1 MLRDAGFDTTN
12 ERYLQMGMISY
23 NTALLVWDRLHANKR
38 TARSTEKSHTGRND
52 PCPCG
57 SRRKYKKCCLDKNWA
72 VSVDSSLL
80 APAKLGPESLP
91 RLWNER
97 AVADDCEL
105 LGQIMD
111 RDPAFAKIGFSKERI
126 ASFMEMVVK
135 EDPSLVG
142 DDKEMFERRIDDLA
156 IRYVR
161 EAGEGERIKGMK
173 EIFLAAVPRAQS
185 KDETRALATGICV
198 ALMGDA
204 STDPEANLLN
214 VIFFR
219 RALFDVIRSAALI
232 DRVVDQLGGDTE
244 ELRRLIA
251 KDDPSVREKIEAC
264 VEALTASDMETLQ
277 GSFDTCREELWDTI
291 SSGDFPVPMPF
302 ATQLALFVRFAFS
315 ARDDEESSPEALYG
329 IIDAFS
335 NELIDEDYILY
346 GQMLD
351 RWLKDCKERS
361 SHVAKAVG
369 VMAGFCAIRS
379 IGDFVPSLLVH
390 SGRRRLFVPFDD
402 EEQPFIDGFRNP
414 AMARN
419 FLRTMVHGSHQ
430 KGILEWQ
437 TGCSRHAKATRAASC
452 PVHAPR
458 PDR

>member
-1 MLRDAGFDTTN
+1 MHDAGCDIKN
-12 ERYLQMGMISY
+12 ERDLQMGMVSY

-38 TARSTEKSHTGRND
+38 TGRSTEKSHTGRND

-57 SRRKYKKCCLDKNWA
+57 SGRKYKKCCLDKNRA
-72 VSVDSSLL
+72 FSADSSPL
-80 APAKLGPESLP
+80 APAKLAPESLP

-97 AVADDCEL
+97 AMADDCGIL
-105 LGQIMD
+105 VQIMD
-111 RDPAFAKIGFSKERI
+111 RDPAFAKVGFSKEKV
-126 ASFMEMVVK
+126 ASFVQTVVK
-135 EDPSLVG
+135 QDPSFVG
-142 DDKEMFERRIDDLA
+142 DDKEMIEQRIDDLA

-161 EAGEGERIKGMK
+161 ESDEGESIKGMQ

-204 STDPEANLLN
+204 SMDPEANLLN
-214 VIFFR
+214 FIFFR
-219 RALFDVIRSAALI
+219 RALFDVMQSAALI
-232 DRVVDQLGGDTE
+232 GKVVDQLGGDTE

-251 KDDPSVREKIEAC
+251 KNDPSVREKIESC

-277 GSFDTCREELWDTI
+277 SSFDTCCEELWDTI
-291 SSGDFPVPMPF
+291 SSGEFPVPMPF

-335 NELIDEDYILY
+335 HELIDEDYILY

-361 SHVAKAVG
+361 GHVARAVG
-369 VMAGFCAIRS
+369 TMVGFLRDSIHRGVRAKPLGPQRS
-379 IGDFVPSLLVH
+379 SRIVFSF
-390 SGRRRLFVPFDD
+390 RRRGAAVHRRLP
-402 EEQPFIDGFRNP
+402 EL
-414 AMARN
+414 
-419 FLRTMVHGSHQ
+419 LR
-430 KGILEWQ
+430 
-437 TGCSRHAKATRAASC
+437 
-452 PVHAPR
+452 
-458 PDR
+458 